1 MEKDSFIKLVWEQ
14 LQSMLPAQ
22 KDAWILSKA
31 KLLPESKQEDFMMT
45 LTGQKLIE
53 YMPTEAEIAQFCQKV
68 QDGQIYVEY
77 DTCYCEFDENG
88 RYMDDWKAWH
98 NDLYDA
104 FPFLDRAFRG
114 CHDLVQ
120 LEKYELAGR
129 ILDQICRL
137 EFRVLKAERVEE
149 FRDGSSYIIT
159 DAVKEQ
165 MLSMNAREIGH
176 DWIMCILQRT
186 VVHEK
191 IPFAQQLLEIFQSE
205 LCKDVC
211 PSEFLE
217 YISEEILDDIKEL
230 LEDNEIKLCNELEKY
245 SDRRIN
251 WYKIKEIEKRLAKV
265 QHLLLD
271 INNRCKRQPE
281 ELKRLG
287 GESLLEA
294 SWRKI
299 SEIIEILHHG
309 DYVEKQLEVA
319 EIQRICKN
327 ILKKETPDTV
337 DWKIRKGILAEI
349 TGNNFFKKY
358 GCYETLKELAEQLYV
373 TKEETLAYADLL
385 SETWE
390 YKKEA
395 GDLYRRYGVTEQYI
409 RYLEHSLNQESEYFV
424 ELIQCYCKNGNIEK
438 ARQTAELGL
447 SQCSD
452 DLTELFIFLLQN
464 AKNNGD
470 KENYKKLYASA
481 KRRKKVDMV
490 RIEHALANFHG
501 EN

>member
-53 YMPTEAEIAQFCQKV
+53 YMPTEAEIVQFCQKV

-176 DWIMCILQRT
+176 DWIMCILRRT

-251 WYKIKEIEKRLAKV
+251 WYNIKEIEKRLAKV

-327 ILKKETPDTV
+327 ILKKKPL
-337 DWKIRKGILAEI
+337 IRW
-349 TGNNFFKKY
+349 TGRF
-358 GCYETLKELAEQLYV
+358 GKEY
-373 TKEETLAYADLL
+373 
-385 SETWE
+385 
-390 YKKEA
+390 
-395 GDLYRRYGVTEQYI
+395 
-409 RYLEHSLNQESEYFV
+409 
-424 ELIQCYCKNGNIEK
+424 
-438 ARQTAELGL
+438 
-447 SQCSD
+447 
-452 DLTELFIFLLQN
+452 
-464 AKNNGD
+464 
-470 KENYKKLYASA
+470 
-481 KRRKKVDMV
+481 
-490 RIEHALANFHG
+490 
-501 EN
+501 